1 MSNLLQVQALLRMER
16 QVLDVLEFRINSPTP
31 YTFLRFFRHINPL
44 QPAASA
50 LASYLIVS
58 RLMNLLTGCGRWLFD
73 VELTAGAPVA
83 C

>member
-1 MSNLLQVQALLRMER
+1 MLQVQALLRMER

-58 RLMNLLTGCGRWLFD
+58 RLMHLLTGCGRWLLD